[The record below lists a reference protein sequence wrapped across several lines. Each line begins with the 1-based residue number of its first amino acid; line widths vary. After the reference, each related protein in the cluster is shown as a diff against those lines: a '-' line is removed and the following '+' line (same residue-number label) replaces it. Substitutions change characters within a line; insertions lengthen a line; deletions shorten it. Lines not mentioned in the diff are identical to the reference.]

1 MRYPGGLIAPT
12 PVNQQYPSGVW
23 TGPQVAPYQAN
34 NVWGNDTSFR
44 NTTLLLHGDGANA
57 AQNNTFID
65 SANNYTI
72 TRAGTITQGSF
83 TPYNPGYYSNYFDGT
98 GDYLS
103 VASNAANALGS
114 GDFTIQMWFF
124 LTGTTGVGAS
134 GEIGLVGCGN
144 TTSSRYVIRCQGS
157 STRIMSWWLNTPS
170 NNVTGTTPIA
180 LNTWYHVALV
190 RSGSG
195 SNNVKMYLNGTLE
208 CQGTSTYNSPADTI
222 SIGRGYPN
230 LDGEYTNGY
239 ISNLQMVVGTAV
251 YTANFTPS
259 TTPLTAITNTSL
271 LTCQS
276 NRFLDNSTNNFTVT
290 KNGDTSV
297 QAFQPFPPALQYTTA
312 SFSGSG
318 YFYGASNSLTT
329 PSGTCP
335 VINNFS
341 ASGWVYR
348 TSVPG
353 YQQTFVA
360 LGIDGSGRVGFFWT
374 GNNFEYNI
382 YGSSTVSIDG
392 SGAMPVGVWTYVVL
406 TRTSSTLSLYYNGTL
421 IASVS
426 LGTAF
431 SASSGRSMLWMDGT
445 IGYATNLR
453 FDTAAYSTPTVVPT
467 APVSTTANTNN
478 LLNFTNAGIF
488 DNAMQ
493 NNLVTEGDTK
503 ISTSVVKYGTGSIA
517 FDGTGDYL
525 TAYRNFSIAASENFT
540 VEGWFYLTAAQ
551 ANYRMIV
558 SDGTKYFTVNSTGM
572 EIQFG
577 GVSGTVASATYTFA
591 QNVWYHIAV
600 VRNNNVVAIYVNG
613 IALTMSQ
620 ASQSAAF
627 LDTSTLLYVS
637 RYTSGTDY
645 PWFGYMD
652 DLRITKGVARYV
664 GNFTPPVAR
673 MPNQ

>member
-1 MRYPGGLIAPT
+1 
-12 PVNQQYPSGVW
+12 
-23 TGPQVAPYQAN
+23 
-34 NVWGNDTSFR
+34 
-44 NTTLLLHGDGANA
+44 
-57 AQNNTFID
+57 
-65 SANNYTI
+65 
-72 TRAGTITQGSF
+72 
-83 TPYNPGYYSNYFDGT
+83 
-98 GDYLS
+98 
-103 VASNAANALGS
+103 
-114 GDFTIQMWFF
+114 
-124 LTGTTGVGAS
+124 
-134 GEIGLVGCGN
+134 
-144 TTSSRYVIRCQGS
+144 
-157 STRIMSWWLNTPS
+157 
-170 NNVTGTTPIA
+170 
-180 LNTWYHVALV
+180 
-190 RSGSG
+190 
-195 SNNVKMYLNGTLE
+195 
-208 CQGTSTYNSPADTI
+208 
-222 SIGRGYPN
+222 
-230 LDGEYTNGY
+230 
-239 ISNLQMVVGTAV
+239 
-251 YTANFTPS
+251 
-259 TTPLTAITNTSL
+259 
-271 LTCQS
+271 
-276 NRFLDNSTNNFTVT
+276 
-290 KNGDTSV
+290 
-297 QAFQPFPPALQYTTA
+297 LQYTTA

-431 SASSGRSMLWMDGT
+431 SASSGRSMAWLDGT

-493 NNLVTEGDTK
+493 NNLETVGNAQ
-503 ISTSVVKYGTGSIA
+503 ISTSVVKYGTGSMY
-517 FDGTGDYL
+517 FDGNGDALLPVASPNLALGTG
-525 TAYRNFSIAASENFT
+525 NFT
-540 VEGWFYLTAAQ
+540 VELWV
-551 ANYRMIV
+551 NIV
-558 SDGTKYFTVNSTGM
+558 SSTSTYNELLDWRKSGNS
-572 EIQFG
+572 
-577 GVSGTVASATYTFA
+577 
-591 QNVWYHIAV
+591 
-600 VRNNNVVAIYVNG
+600 NG
-613 IALTMSQ
+613 IALI
-620 ASQSAAF
+620 
-627 LDTSTLLYVS
+627 
-637 RYTSGTDY
+637 YTSSALQVFNAITGTYIITAPTASLNTWYHVAIVRSGSTITFYINGTSVGTATLSSDLTSDQVNIGRYFGGSDY
-645 PWFGYMD
+645 YNGYID